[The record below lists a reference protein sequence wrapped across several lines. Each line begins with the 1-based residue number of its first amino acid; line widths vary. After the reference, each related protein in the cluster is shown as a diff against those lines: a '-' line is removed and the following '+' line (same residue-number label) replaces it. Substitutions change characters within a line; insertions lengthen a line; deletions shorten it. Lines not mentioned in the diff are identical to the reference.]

1 MIKSLLLASS
11 LVISGLSL
19 EAQNA
24 APAAPVKSEKK
35 ADANKKTS
43 EERAIRN
50 LRMITA
56 QCGLSDAQTPAVKQI
71 LLDREN
77 SIDKIRSNSPK
88 GTDKKAA
95 IEAIRKE
102 SETKISNVMSPEQW
116 KKWMSFQE
124 EQKKRKEEGKKKGGD
139 SESID

>member
-35 ADANKKTS
+35 ADANKKTP

-77 SIDKIRSNSPK
+77 SIEKIRSNSPK

-102 SETKISNVMSPEQW
+102 SETKISNAMSPEQW